1 MNPNA
6 YCGFETAEQV
16 KQSRVAGVQEFRMQ
30 ISVAGIDS
38 GVESTASQAES
49 FAAWRP
55 IRTSYSETPA
65 TPELL
70 TS

>member
-1 MNPNA
+1 
-6 YCGFETAEQV
+6 
-16 KQSRVAGVQEFRMQ
+16 MQ
-30 ISVAGIDS
+30 IPVAGIDS

>member
-1 MNPNA
+1 MHPNA
-6 YCGFETAEQV
+6 YCGSETAEQV
-16 KQSRVAGVQEFRMQ
+16 GEVAGVQEFRMQ
-30 ISVAGIDS
+30 IPVAGIDS

-55 IRTSYSETPA
+55 IRTSYSEPPA
-65 TPELL
+65 TPGLL